1 MASGGAAASLDVLQF
16 FEDIGIPIIEGYG
29 LTEAASSVTVGKR
42 FSPKKKKSL
51 SALIISYF
59 LSIF

>member
-42 FSPKKKKSL
+42 FSPKKKK
-51 SALIISYF
+51 AYPP
-59 LSIF
+59 